1 MSIFRLVK
9 GGKEYEVF
17 EMRMLGKDA
26 RSPVDFGR
34 CKQKQSVELENYLS
48 IYEQNC
54 CVSEKKHY
62 LSCGFVNV
70 WGGAE

>member
-26 RSPVDFGR
+26 RSPVDFGLHR
-34 CKQKQSVELENYLS
+34 PKRRVRIELPPILAKQWESATYRVL
-48 IYEQNC
+48 
-54 CVSEKKHY
+54 
-62 LSCGFVNV
+62 
-70 WGGAE
+70 